1 MEALEIIQN
10 EVVELRQINP
20 IVKEVE
26 KIFAGRGVALR
37 VKEATAVR
45 HDPVVDCKGY
55 IIHVTLDEVC
65 LSQDQLKSIMNIRG
79 FEWISL
85 WGNDFRIDF
94 WRKEIA

>member
-1 MEALEIIQN
+1 MQPLEIIQN

-26 KIFAGRGVALR
+26 KIFAGSRALR

-85 WGNDFRIDF
+85 WGNDFRIDY